1 MKLPAWM
8 RRAACLGA
16 DPEMFFE
23 QARVEEAKAVCRHC
37 PVEGDCYRY
46 ARLEGIDWGVW
57 GGQTAAERCGRGRP
71 KIVMQH
77 GTYNGYRVHR
87 YRDEEPCPPCRKAQQ
102 TYDAWRRRQDVENR
116 PGRTA

>member
-1 MKLPAWM
+1 MRPPAWM
-8 RRAACLGA
+8 NDAACVGA
-16 DPEMFFE
+16 DPNLFFE
-23 QARVEEAKAVCRHC
+23 TARETDAKAICRDC

-87 YRDEEPCPPCRKAQQ
+87 YRDEEPCGPCQKAQRE
-102 TYDAWRRRQDVENR
+102 YDAWRRSQALATRR
-116 PGRTA
+116 GS